1 MNSNAIETSIGIL
14 KGRDAIFV
22 DNFRHVYNTIEI
34 TGEING
40 GLCSRRPNKAEWYK
54 YFLKFI
60 NVKVFKCENIDYYQW
75 DKWNTVSSFD
85 VISNSEWIEEYGF
98 DNEIFQQYI
107 LETYDNVYFIICE
120 SYSFD
125 VIGER

>member
-1 MNSNAIETSIGIL
+1 MNSNAIETLIGII

-22 DNFRHVYNTIEI
+22 DDFRHVYNTIEI

-40 GLCSRRPNKAEWYK
+40 ELCSRRPNKAEWYK

-85 VISNSEWIEEYGF
+85 VISNSEWIEEYRF